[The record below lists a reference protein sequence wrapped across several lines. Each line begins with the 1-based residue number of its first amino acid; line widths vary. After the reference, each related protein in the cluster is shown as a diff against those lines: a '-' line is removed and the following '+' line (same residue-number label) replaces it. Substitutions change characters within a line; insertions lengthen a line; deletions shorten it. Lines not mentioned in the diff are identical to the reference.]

1 MIKKNIFLVH
11 GPEDFLIE
19 LERNRLVFEL
29 KKNGYEEREI
39 FFSKN
44 SFSYE
49 ELMTEQLGDLFS
61 SKKIIDLRLENSPS
75 KSEGELLE
83 EFCKNLSE
91 TTSLVISVIG
101 IERIKSRVWFK
112 KLLNYSEEVE
122 VQKIWPNQKKTWLK
136 NLSKRI

>member
-1 MIKKNIFLVH
+1 MNKKNIFLIH

-29 KKNGYEEREI
+29 KKNGYEERKI
-39 FFSKN
+39 FFSKT

-49 ELMTEQLGDLFS
+49 ELMTEQMSDLFS

-91 TTSLVISVIG
+91 TIS
-101 IERIKSRVWFK
+101 
-112 KLLNYSEEVE
+112 
-122 VQKIWPNQKKTWLK
+122 
-136 NLSKRI
+136 